1 MMKDTAPHVNVL
13 IADDHRL
20 FRTAVRTILSRVHWI
35 TVVGDVDDGVGAL
48 RACLE
53 PVAPDVILMDV
64 HMPRCNGRQAT
75 ARVRDCS
82 SDTQVLLL
90 TTGERERDLFPAI
103 KAGALG
109 YALKTA
115 DPSSLIASICEVYR
129 GNPVLTPELA
139 SWILQDFRASQS
151 GVSMRTSSHLTE
163 LEKRILYAFGK
174 GQAQAQVANALQ
186 VSESAITQQL
196 RDVFAKLHGRLAIG
210 EPGRE

>member
-1 MMKDTAPHVNVL
+1 MKDAAPHVNIL

-20 FRTAVRTILSRVHWI
+20 FRTAVRTILSRVNWI
-35 TVVGDVDDGVGAL
+35 TVVGDVEDGVGAF

-75 ARVRDCS
+75 ARVRECC

-109 YALKTA
+109 YAVKTA

-129 GNPVLTPELA
+129 RNPVLTPELA
-139 SWILQDFRASQS
+139 SWILRDFTVRQVTA
-151 GVSMRTSSHLTE
+151 SMRTSSDLTE
-163 LEKRILYAFGK
+163 LEKRILNAIGE
-174 GQAQAQVANALQ
+174 GQDQAHVAEALQ
-186 VSESAITQQL
+186 LSATAVTQQL

-210 EPGRE
+210 KIRRE